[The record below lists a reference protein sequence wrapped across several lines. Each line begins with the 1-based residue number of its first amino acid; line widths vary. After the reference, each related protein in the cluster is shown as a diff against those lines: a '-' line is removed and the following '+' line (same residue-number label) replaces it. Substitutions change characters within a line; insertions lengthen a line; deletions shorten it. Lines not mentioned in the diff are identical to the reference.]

1 MYCIHPNCRP
11 MTLAINDG
19 LCKYHKEEF
28 DNNGKE
34 RHWLCSFCSKRKES
48 GEK

>member
-1 MYCIHPNCRP
+1 MKFCIHPNCNQ
-11 MTLAINDG
+11 MTLNDG

-34 RHWLCSFCSKRKES
+34 GHWLCSWCSKKKES
-48 GEK
+48 EEK